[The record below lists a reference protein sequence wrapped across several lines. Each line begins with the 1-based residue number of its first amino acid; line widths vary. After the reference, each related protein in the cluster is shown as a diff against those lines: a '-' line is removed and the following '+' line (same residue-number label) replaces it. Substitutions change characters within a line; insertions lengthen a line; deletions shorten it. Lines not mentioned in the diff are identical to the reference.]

1 MSTKKFYT
9 HDFIPLVKRIAL
21 VIIISMTFLCK
32 GLCQTTTDGYTY
44 YRVTAYSAQNNR
56 VISQSNI
63 VKVAPALTVY
73 VPNTFTP
80 NEDGMN
86 DEFGATGQGIA
97 SFSMQVYNR
106 WGELVF
112 ESHDLNTKWNGRFHG
127 EIMPN
132 SVYLYKISVKGINGH
147 TDYKSGSVTLLM

>member
-1 MSTKKFYT
+1 MRKIYT
-9 HDFIPLVKRIAL
+9 HEFLSFTLKLMLVVL
-21 VIIISMTFLCK
+21 ISMFAAGK
-32 GLCQTTTDGYTY
+32 GICQSATDGYAY

-56 VISQSNI
+56 IISQSNI
-63 VKVAPALTVY
+63 VKVAPGLQVY

-86 DEFGATGQGIA
+86 DKFGATGQGIA
-97 SFSMQVYNR
+97 SFSMQIYNR

-112 ESHDLNTKWNGRFHG
+112 ESHDLNDKWDGRFHG

-132 SVYLYKISVKGINGH
+132 SVYLYKISVKGLNGH
-147 TDYKSGSVTLLM
+147 TAYKSGSVTLLM

>member
-1 MSTKKFYT
+1 MRKIYT
-9 HDFIPLVKRIAL
+9 HEFLSFTFKLMLVVL
-21 VIIISMTFLCK
+21 ISIFATGK
-32 GLCQTTTDGYTY
+32 GICQSTADGYAY
-44 YRVTAYSAQNNR
+44 YRITAYSAQNNR
-56 VISQSNI
+56 IISQSNI
-63 VKVAPALTVY
+63 VKVAPALQVY

-86 DEFGATGQGIA
+86 DKFGATGQGIA
-97 SFSMQVYNR
+97 SFSMQIYNR

-112 ESHDLNTKWNGRFHG
+112 ESHDLNDKWDGRFHG

-132 SVYLYKISVKGINGH
+132 SVYLYKISVKGLNGH